1 MLAKISATVA
11 VVAAGLWLGGMLALG
26 ALAAP
31 VVFGTLPAPL
41 SGDVMTPIFR
51 RFDKVALGCAVV
63 LVLVEVV
70 RAAAKE
76 RIARLDVARIVAVVV
91 AAGLVTWQA
100 LVLSPRIE
108 SLHVQGAVRGSGEL
122 GEALDAAHKLVELEA
137 RAQLFLLVV
146 VIALHVF
153 GVARPAKATVSG

>member
-11 VVAAGLWLGGMLALG
+11 VVFAGLWLGGMLALG
-26 ALAAP
+26 AVAAP
-31 VVFGTLPAPL
+31 IVFGTLPAPL

-51 RFDKVALGCAVV
+51 RFDRVALACAVV
-63 LVLVEVV
+63 LVVVELV
-70 RAAAKE
+70 RAAGKE
-76 RIARLDVARIVAVVV
+76 RIARLDLARIVAVLG

-108 SLHVQGAVRGSGEL
+108 SLHVQGAVRGSGDL
-122 GEALDAAHKLVELEA
+122 GQALDATHKLVEAEA
-137 RAQLFLLVV
+137 RAQLFLVVV

-153 GVARPAKATVSG
+153 GVARPAKAAVSG